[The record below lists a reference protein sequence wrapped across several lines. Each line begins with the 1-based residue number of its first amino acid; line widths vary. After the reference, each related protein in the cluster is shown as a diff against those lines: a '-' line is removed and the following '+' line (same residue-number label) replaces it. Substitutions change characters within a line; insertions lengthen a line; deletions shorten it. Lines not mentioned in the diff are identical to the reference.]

1 MQNVSAAQDR
11 LHCEQGQ
18 DHQRARPQLRVR
30 DRGPGQRSQR
40 NVTDQRNGQAAHRI
54 KWCTGKDSN
63 LRTSLGGTDL
73 QSVGFN
79 HSPTCAKNPGRCGR
93 HLRPADHQCRDAG
106 TAHGKPADQSI
117 LLSQHRE
124 TKARAQHTAKIT
136 TRRKSSEWSGFGK
149 TCCAA
154 TESAEPP
161 ENRLFVRCYAVVL
174 WSWRR
179 DLNPRPPDYKSG
191 ALPTELRQQL
201 GKDAPSRKLI
211 PLIPARCPGQ
221 LIKLS
226 QWELLAQARLHRLH
240 RLHRR
245 HRLDRRH
252 RRWPVP
258 PFSNRTS
265 V

>member
-18 DHQRARPQLRVR
+18 DHERARPQLRVR
-30 DRGPGQRSQR
+30 DRRPGQRSQR

-124 TKARAQHTAKIT
+124 TKARAQDTAKIT

-161 ENRLFVRCYAVVL
+161 ENRLFVRCYAVL
-174 WSWRR
+174 LCRS
-179 DLNPRPPDYKSG
+179 LELAKGFEPPT
-191 ALPTELRQQL
+191 P
-201 GKDAPSRKLI
+201 
-211 PLIPARCPGQ
+211 
-221 LIKLS
+221 
-226 QWELLAQARLHRLH
+226 
-240 RLHRR
+240 
-245 HRLDRRH
+245 
-252 RRWPVP
+252 
-258 PFSNRTS
+258 
-265 V
+265 